1 MADLDQ
7 SETITFDEY
16 TRFAA
21 LLENDTLY
29 ASLII
34 DHNADG
40 KVYRKDLEILI
51 QNGKHTT
58 STSTTYNESYLLDK
72 INALFAGKQSIKV
85 ESPKF
90 ITLLH
95 LLEDDVL
102 EQNYQNVA
110 IDGRI
115 SASDLIYVLSDQG
128 FVPSKKLTN
137 AVFEFVQKQPTKTVS
152 RSQFR
157 ALFKILRR
165 VLIKKR
171 AATTTAAAAAIDE
184 TKDDAGDAAQLTRTD
199 LKEYLIQNNPNISN
213 VDEATNICFDIFDND
228 RSNTLSLSELR
239 IAHDNSTLSSGT
251 LKKKPK
257 MTTLQSLGIGAIS
270 GAAGSCRF

>member
-1 MADLDQ
+1 MGLDKNDSFAQRIAIMADLDQ

-157 ALFKILRR
+157 ALFKILSRKKFIDQKKIYKKIYILSNIKIENILDFILNIMKI
-165 VLIKKR
+165 VLV
-171 AATTTAAAAAIDE
+171 
-184 TKDDAGDAAQLTRTD
+184 
-199 LKEYLIQNNPNISN
+199 LKI
-213 VDEATNICFDIFDND
+213 
-228 RSNTLSLSELR
+228 
-239 IAHDNSTLSSGT
+239 
-251 LKKKPK
+251 LK
-257 MTTLQSLGIGAIS
+257 
-270 GAAGSCRF
+270 